1 MHNSLSRLTNLIESK
16 GHDISGIDKYVTF
29 SVLSKVR
36 ELKMKKILFIVHN
49 LKFGGIQKITLEL
62 ARNHINMGNQVHI
75 LCLEKG
81 QSLPID
87 FECNIHTL
95 NISKSMIKNPF
106 IAVYYVLYKTI
117 FRHLLP
123 RSEFYFSTLIYKKL
137 VSKKINKIES
147 DGQELDAIFIRGARS
162 VQRMWWYKKDNAVF
176 SLHLPFSLPENTKV
190 LIGKYNAWLTSKLF
204 QDKVL
209 FSVSE
214 YIKSNVQK
222 SLVNQNVKPK
232 KFLAI
237 HNPCDIDRIRSL
249 STQDVELHKGDFI
262 LGVGR
267 LTNQK
272 RFDLLIK
279 AFHRIN
285 PSGCK
290 LVILGEGNQRQALE
304 KLIDEL
310 GLMDKVIL
318 PGFVDNPYPWYKK
331 AKLFVLSSD
340 FEGFVNVVAEAL
352 ACGTPV
358 VSTDCGPVDEIL
370 IGELSRGIVPKG
382 DFVGLANVI
391 SEYLNDPVLPS
402 KDSIERLSFDSII
415 KQQLE
420 LLNKH

>member
-1 MHNSLSRLTNLIESK
+1 
-16 GHDISGIDKYVTF
+16 
-29 SVLSKVR
+29 
-36 ELKMKKILFIVHN
+36 MKKILFIVHN

-87 FECNIHTL
+87 FKCNIHTL
-95 NISKSMIKNPF
+95 NILKLMKNPF
-106 IAVYYVLYKTI
+106 IAVYYVLYKAM

-137 VSKKINKIES
+137 VSEKINEIES
-147 DGQELDAIFIRGARS
+147 DGQELDAIFIRGSRS

-176 SLHLPFSLPENTKV
+176 SLHLPFSLPEKTKG

-214 YIKSNVQK
+214 YIRSSVQK
-222 SLVNQNVKPK
+222 SLVIQNVKPK

-249 STQDVELHKGDFI
+249 SIQDFEYHDGDFI

-285 PSGCK
+285 PKSCK
-290 LVILGEGNQRQALE
+290 LIILGEGNQRLELE
-304 KLIDEL
+304 KLIMEL
-310 GLMDKVIL
+310 ALTDKVIM
-318 PGFVDNPYPWYKK
+318 PGFVDNPYVWYKK

-340 FEGFVNVVAEAL
+340 CEGFGNAIVEAL

-358 VSTDCGPVDEIL
+358 VSTNSGPIDEIL
-370 IGELSRGIVPKG
+370 TGQLAKGIVPTG
-382 DFVGLANVI
+382 DFIALADVMA
-391 SEYLNDPVLPS
+391 EYLKNPVVPCEKS
-402 KDSIERLSFDSII
+402 VERFSFDSII
-415 KQQLE
+415 KQQLD
-420 LLNKH
+420 LLNDIKI